1 MELIV
6 FVPGGAYGFARV
18 TMGPFLGFM
27 VGFFDSLANII
38 YVSLFIR
45 VFVMIFAFCFHLSYE
60 PKNSPLLWLL
70 TYVGLVCVHIGLGKF
85 NFWAIAV
92 MGLVVL
98 AVPIIFIAG
107 TAHNQNYDVW
117 VVQQQDFW
125 QHVWMPN
132 GARGF
137 VKLLPVSAL
146 FYFGIDMMCLVC
158 EDTKNVSVYLFCM
171 RIISIHVDR
180 PRRLYP
186 EL

>member
-1 MELIV
+1 MV
-6 FVPGGAYGFARV
+6 AGGAYGFARV

-45 VFVMIFAFCFHLSYE
+45 VFVLLFVFCFHIQYDPDNLPYM
-60 PKNSPLLWLL
+60 WVL
-70 TYVGLVCVHIGLGKF
+70 TYCGLVLFHVGMGKF
-85 NFWAIAV
+85 NFWFMTF
-92 MGLVVL
+92 MGIVVL

-107 TAHNQNYDVW
+107 TAHQMDYQTW
-117 VVQQQDFW
+117 VVDQQRLF
-125 QHVWMPN
+125 QHVWMPL

-158 EDTKNVSVYLFCM
+158 EDTKNVSPSAFYAN
-171 RIISIHVDR
+171 
-180 PRRLYP
+180 
-186 EL
+186 